1 MDPENAETK
10 ALLTNLTKMKQLMQ
24 MYPQPPP
31 PEGAEGAD
39 ADVLIVGAGASGV
52 GMAMMLTRTF
62 GVDPNRV
69 MLVEKGNEVGDS
81 FRKWPDEMWYVT
93 WLRLLRSDM
102 K

>member
-81 FRKWPDEMWYVT
+81 FRKWPDEMRYVT
-93 WLRLLRSDM
+93 WLRLMRSDM